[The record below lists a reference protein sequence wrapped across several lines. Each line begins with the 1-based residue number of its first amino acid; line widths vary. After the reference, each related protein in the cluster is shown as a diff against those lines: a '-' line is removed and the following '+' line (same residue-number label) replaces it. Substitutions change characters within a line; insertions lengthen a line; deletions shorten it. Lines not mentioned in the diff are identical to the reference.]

1 MTIDTTEYSKAVK
14 RAVQDKH
21 NTGMALADMLGKQ
34 RMLRTKSMGRAKVDT
49 GYYESMYERLI
60 RAKQAREGITNDAW
74 EQYLLKRETV
84 ALDKCVRSNQRAQ
97 RKKQAKINVGKMM
110 Q

>member
-34 RMLRTKSMGRAKVDT
+34 RMLRTKSMGRAKV
-49 GYYESMYERLI
+49 
-60 RAKQAREGITNDAW
+60 
-74 EQYLLKRETV
+74 ETV

>member
-1 MTIDTTEYSKAVK
+1 
-14 RAVQDKH
+14 
-21 NTGMALADMLGKQ
+21 
-34 RMLRTKSMGRAKVDT
+34 
-49 GYYESMYERLI
+49 LI

-97 RKKQAKINVGKMM
+97 RKKQAKTNMGKMM